1 MHIRS
6 HTYAKYTS
14 TYMWPCADSAC
25 FYSKVVFVRSC
36 NLSKS
41 WTKKTHRALVASAR
55 HTSLCLNE
63 SLSKIHRSRVIAS
76 SMTRCFFI
84 YLFGHVTFI
93 FPGSFVVQPI
103 SPWPGYHTC
112 GHATITGPT
121 GSAYEDPSY
130 LCLGRHF
137 SSEKRKKNYPS
148 IHKFMIECVGFL
160 TLMLVKNMTKWSQ
173 WSPIFIARCILKAA
187 TSCTLMY
194 KKTISTEKK
203 CQKQTGTGKSFQTDS
218 FSPIPWTSQCEVFI
232 FPCMSRTGT
241 LIRAT
246 WML

>member
-1 MHIRS
+1 MIHQAWSSMNHLCRRETSEFEKTTQKKKWFFRVYPLHTGPVQTAEMMYGSFLFLLFHVLFYIYISTCKCTYDHII
-6 HTYAKYTS
+6 TYAKYTS

-76 SMTRCFFI
+76 SMTMCLI
-84 YLFGHVTFI
+84 YFCGHVTFI
-93 FPGSFVVQPI
+93 FPGPFVVQPI

-112 GHATITGPT
+112 GHATIAGPT

-130 LCLGRHF
+130 LCLGRDF
-137 SSEKRKKNYPS
+137 SSEVRKK
-148 IHKFMIECVGFL
+148 
-160 TLMLVKNMTKWSQ
+160 
-173 WSPIFIARCILKAA
+173 FI
-187 TSCTLMY
+187 
-194 KKTISTEKK
+194 
-203 CQKQTGTGKSFQTDS
+203 QTFTNL
-218 FSPIPWTSQCEVFI
+218 W
-232 FPCMSRTGT
+232 
-241 LIRAT
+241 
-246 WML
+246 

>member
-76 SMTRCFFI
+76 SMTMCLI
-84 YLFGHVTFI
+84 YFCGHVTFI
-93 FPGSFVVQPI
+93 FPGPFVVQPI

-112 GHATITGPT
+112 GHATIAGPT

-137 SSEKRKKNYPS
+137 SSEVRKKIYPN

-160 TLMLVKNMTKWSQ
+160 MLMLVK
-173 WSPIFIARCILKAA
+173 
-187 TSCTLMY
+187 
-194 KKTISTEKK
+194 
-203 CQKQTGTGKSFQTDS
+203 
-218 FSPIPWTSQCEVFI
+218 
-232 FPCMSRTGT
+232 
-241 LIRAT
+241 
-246 WML
+246 